1 MYGHFAD
8 GYENEPY
15 SVLDD
20 LMLYVF
26 HVHFKLFEM
35 TEQGEYSGDYK
46 GFLQYLHDHDYDG
59 YVATEYEGNRWTL
72 AGAPMAEKEQVI
84 AHQEYIRDCLKE
96 NQG

>member
-1 MYGHFAD
+1 MPRYMYGHFAD

-46 GFLQYLHDHDYDG
+46 GFLQYHHDHDYDG
-59 YVATEYEGNRWTL
+59 TVIVRTAYIPVSLEGVMERT
-72 AGAPMAEKEQVI
+72 VTI
-84 AHQEYIRDCLKE
+84 
-96 NQG
+96 